1 MIINP
6 IGVLALSRREI
17 HRFVAVANQT
27 IYPPIVSSA
36 LYMYILGVA
45 VGGRIDF
52 SSTGLSY
59 LGFIVPGLMTLYL
72 ILSAYENTS
81 SSLFIARWHNHIQ
94 EVLLAPLSYFE
105 MVLGLLAGG
114 VLRGFIVCLSV
125 FLVSLIF
132 EVTVIAHPV
141 LLVYFT
147 ILIAVIFSCAG
158 MMAALWAEDFGM
170 LSMWN
175 IYIIAPLVL
184 LGGVFHPVS
193 MLPEPMEILSKF
205 NPMYFLVNGIRY
217 SITGHADTNILFS
230 VIFALGAA
238 VAFFFTTVYLFKIG
252 YKLRT

>member
-27 IYPPIVSSA
+27 IYPPLVSST

-45 VGGRIDF
+45 VGSRVDF

-72 ILSAYENTS
+72 ISSGYENTS
-81 SSLFIARWHNHIQ
+81 SSLFIGRWHNHIQ

-114 VLRGFIVCLSV
+114 VLRGFIVCISV
-125 FLVSLIF
+125 FLMSLFF
-132 EVTVIAHPV
+132 ETTVILHPV
-141 LLVYFT
+141 LLVYFI
-147 ILIAVIFSCAG
+147 ILISVIFSCAG
-158 MMAALWAEDFGM
+158 MMSALWAEDFGM

-175 IYIIAPLVL
+175 IYVIMPLVM
-184 LGGVFHPVS
+184 LGGVFHPIS
-193 MLPEPMEILSKF
+193 MLPHSLEILSKF
-205 NPMYFLVNGIRY
+205 NPM
-217 SITGHADTNILFS
+217 
-230 VIFALGAA
+230 
-238 VAFFFTTVYLFKIG
+238 
-252 YKLRT
+252 